1 MNLERQ
7 WCGHDTCADWAKVA
21 TGNIKVHSYIEQR
34 FYCTTCLH
42 TFSADSGTFFE
53 TIRTKRAVVL
63 DVLASLTERNSV
75 RAVERLEHC
84 PHHTILHWLDLAGQ
98 QLSAVSQELIRDVV
112 VSQAQV
118 DELWTFIKKSKRIY
132 NRLILLNGATPGSGE
147 RSLYRVGYVSSAILV
162 MNAVKL
168 TPLRF

>member
-7 WCGHDTCADWAKVA
+7 WCAHDTCADWGKVA
-21 TGNIKVHSYIEQR
+21 AGNIKVHSYVEQR

-42 TFSADSGTFFE
+42 TFSADIGTFFE

-63 DVLASLTERNSV
+63 AVLASLTERNSV

-84 PHHTILHWLDLAGQ
+84 PHNTILHWLDLAGQ
-98 QLSAVSQELIRDVV
+98 HLSAVSQELIRDVA

-132 NRLILLNGATPGSGE
+132 NRLICLNGATPGSGE
-147 RSLYRVGYVSSAILV
+147 RSPYRVGYGSSAILV